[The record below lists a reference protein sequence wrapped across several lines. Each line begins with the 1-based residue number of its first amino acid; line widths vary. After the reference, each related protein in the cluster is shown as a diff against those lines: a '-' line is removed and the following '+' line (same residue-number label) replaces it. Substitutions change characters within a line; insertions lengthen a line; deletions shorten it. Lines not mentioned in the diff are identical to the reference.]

1 MQSCKKNKV
10 TFGVGVLF
18 VREGKKITT
27 VTDNVGM
34 NICVCKWSE
43 MTECR
48 YIAMHR
54 LFEVTKNLEKYFPR
68 AFQCVRTL
76 CAAKEQQ
83 YYWKKIATHFSV

>member
-34 NICVCKWSE
+34 SICVCEWSE
-43 MTECR
+43 MTE
-48 YIAMHR
+48 
-54 LFEVTKNLEKYFPR
+54 
-68 AFQCVRTL
+68 
-76 CAAKEQQ
+76 
-83 YYWKKIATHFSV
+83 

>member
-48 YIAMHR
+48 YIAFVS
-54 LFEVTKNLEKYFPR
+54 LAGNV
-68 AFQCVRTL
+68 
-76 CAAKEQQ
+76 AK
-83 YYWKKIATHFSV
+83 VV